1 VEFFCEFLL
10 WLPEFCFVLFRFEV
24 GFWFGIWSSL
34 SDRVLVDSI
43 VGFVIEMVRSFF
55 DRCSAC

>member
-1 VEFFCEFLL
+1 
-10 WLPEFCFVLFRFEV
+10 LFRFEV